1 MWWWTAALASP
12 HVTHSGR
19 LIDPTGEPLDT
30 TASVTFELR
39 DPSDVVV
46 YSEAAHRGVRGRLLR
61 GPARHEHADRPGH
74 LRLGPRR
81 RGARRWRRPD
91 AAALVDGARA
101 RCRSTALV
109 QVSAAPTTCS
119 SGAAGALRF
128 AGGAMSFCNGTD
140 WIRLAGRKPAPVLVV
155 ERQQRRRRRQRQLL
169 VHDDGRALQFSTERA
184 EGTHSMS
191 ALVYGNAGTGTPDWA
206 IETATGRQPVV
217 APPGLRRLGVL
228 LGLPAHRGHRL
239 RAHAVRQHH
248 RVRGQQ
254 EHLLQQQTA
263 RAVPSCRAAWMICV
277 FWGASQIYFKG
288 PGATAFW
295 SYPGYHTDWKSL
307 RMEKRGTQLEF
318 FINGV
323 SQGVRT
329 MPTISVDEPRKLYIN
344 GRRTETSRAIRQPRA
359 TARRPDG
366 PDRVLPTVGRR
377 SEAAAGGRP
386 PAGGVRAGG
395 RTPLTSR
402 RTRAR
407 CRLRGASR

>member
-1 MWWWTAALASP
+1 MHLLTTLMWWWTAALASP

-46 YSEAAHRGVRGRLLR
+46 YSEPHTVVFEDGYYAV
-61 GPARHEHADRPGH
+61 
-74 LRLGPRR
+74 RLGTNTPIDPAIFVSDLDVVVR
-81 RGARRWRRPD
+81 
-91 AAALVDGARA
+91 VDGVALTRQPLSMA
-101 RCRSTALV
+101 PGALSVDGLV

-140 WIRLAGRKPAPVLVV
+140 WIRLAGRKPLRSLLLNANNDVV
-155 ERQQRRRRRQRQLL
+155 
-169 VHDDGRALQFSTERA
+169 DANGNFSFTTTAALQFSTERA

-206 IETATGRQPVV
+206 IETATADSQWSLHPDYGDWAFSWDYRHTGDTGYERMLF
-217 APPGLRRLGVL
+217 AST
-228 LGLPAHRGHRL
+228 
-239 RAHAVRQHH
+239 
-248 RVRGQQ
+248 
-254 EHLLQQQTA
+254 TA
-263 RAVPSCRAAWMICV
+263 FADNKNTYCNNNGTGGTQLSSGWMICV

-344 GRRTETSRAIRQPRA
+344 GSSNGNEQGYTPAQGYSARAQM
-359 TARRPDG
+359 
-366 PDRVLPTVGRR
+366 DRIAFSQL
-377 SEAAAGGRP
+377 
-386 PAGGVRAGG
+386 
-395 RTPLTSR
+395 
-402 RTRAR
+402 
-407 CRLRGASR
+407 